1 MAEEYSQEGIDAL
14 TNTGRPI
21 PGQSLLSDPEAP
33 RPFETAPEFTEFKE
47 ALNYITELLL
57 EEDIYISLV
66 SGIGAGVPISDV
78 ALQIL
83 QKGFQEGKWN
93 PDLLLLL
100 IEPLMYVLMALCE
113 KAAVDYRIYGDEEE
127 DVSSDEQLEIDE
139 GKAKSISDMAKE
151 KAGKIS
157 DIPQG
162 AIPADIIKKIEAL
175 EVPPSLLAKTE
186 QAPLNEESAQPESLL
201 SRTE

>member
-1 MAEEYSQEGIDAL
+1 
-14 TNTGRPI
+14 
-21 PGQSLLSDPEAP
+21 
-33 RPFETAPEFTEFKE
+33 
-47 ALNYITELLL
+47 
-57 EEDIYISLV
+57 
-66 SGIGAGVPISDV
+66 
-78 ALQIL
+78 
-83 QKGFQEGKWN
+83 
-93 PDLLLLL
+93 
-100 IEPLMYVLMALCE
+100 MALCE